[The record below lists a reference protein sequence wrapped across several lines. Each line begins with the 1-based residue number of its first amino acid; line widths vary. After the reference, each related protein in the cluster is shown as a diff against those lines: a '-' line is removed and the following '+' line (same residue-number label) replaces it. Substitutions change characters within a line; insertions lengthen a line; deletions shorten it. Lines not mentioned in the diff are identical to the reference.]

1 MRYLFKTIIRNFRRK
16 PVTNLINLF
25 GLAISFTAVIILSV
39 YCYSELTTDDFQKNG
54 ERVYL
59 FLTSKD
65 GLYTPAIL
73 KDNIDQKVAEVESTV
88 RIGGT
93 WEAPVFQIE
102 NSDPIVSDLIFADN
116 NFFNLF
122 SYNFVEGSESTSL
135 LNPLSVVITESLSGK
150 LFGKAKALGK
160 QIKLN
165 NDKILTVSGVIQVPK
180 HNSCLSFSAVSS
192 MDTRKIVMENGGEFT
207 EWGYWDFQTFVLL
220 RNKVDAQQTQKAISS
235 LFPESAHI
243 NDAQLLPMKKIY
255 FSKLALLGDNFLR
268 TGDRKRIIILVLVA
282 SLVLA
287 VALINFILISTAQ
300 WQERIKQTGV
310 LKVIGAKQFSI
321 FSNILAES
329 FIFFFAALLIAIDI
343 VNMINPFILNYT
355 GINYNARLTLSPG
368 FLAISIGFIIIFSIG
383 FSGLPALRIATTRAI
398 DNLKNLMNNDRT
410 KFSFRGLL
418 VTIQFFIAISLI
430 AFTVLVQKQVRFGCI
445 SLGLNQENIIGIKL
459 TEQLGQ
465 KRDVLKKALDE
476 MPQVS
481 KISFSQYFPGKIFSE
496 WTSWVNSDGE
506 RKEVSF
512 NTFSADSRFFD
523 MLNLQL
529 VKGRIYDENLSS
541 DKKKIVVNEA
551 FLQKIKME
559 NPLGATIDEGMIG
572 EKVFQAEII
581 GVIKDFHLKSIDQP
595 ISPLV
600 IRNEPAASYCLL
612 TSRAGDF
619 KSLNDL
625 INKIKRTTSEL
636 SPSFP
641 VEISFLDLAIENM
654 YKSELRFRHTF
665 SLLSAC
671 AIVLCCL
678 GILAMSLFGCQRR
691 IKEIGIRKVNG
702 ARISQIL
709 FLLNRDFVK
718 WVGIAFVMACPVTWY
733 ASNRW
738 LQSFAYKTTI
748 SWWVFALAGLIALGI
763 ALLTVSWQ
771 SWRAAIRNPVEALRY
786 E

>member
-39 YCYSELTTDDFQKNG
+39 YCYSELTTDNFQKNG

-59 FLTSKD
+59 FLTAKD

-102 NSDPIVSDLIFADN
+102 NSDPIVSDLIFADV

-122 SYNFVEGSESTSL
+122 TYNFIEGSESTAL
-135 LNPLSVVITESLSGK
+135 LSPLSIVITESLSEN
-150 LFGKAKALGK
+150 LFGTAKALGK
-160 QIKLN
+160 QIKVN
-165 NDKILTVSGVIQVPK
+165 NDKILTVSGVIEVPK

-220 RNKVDAQQTQKAISS
+220 RNKVDPQQTQKAISS

-329 FIFFFAALLIAIDI
+329 FIFFFAAMLIAIDI
-343 VNMINPFILNYT
+343 VNIINPFILNYT
-355 GINYNARLTLSPG
+355 GINYNARLTLTPG
-368 FLAISIGFIIIFSIG
+368 FLAISIGFIIIFSVG
-383 FSGLPALRIATTRAI
+383 FSGLPALRIATTRAV
-398 DNLKNLMNNDRT
+398 DDLKNLMNNNRT

-418 VTIQFFIAISLI
+418 VTIQFFIAIALI
-430 AFTVLVQKQVRFGCI
+430 AFTVLVQKQVRFGCT
-445 SLGLNQENIIGIKL
+445 SLGFNKENIIGIKL

-465 KRDVLKKALDE
+465 KKDVLKKALSD
-476 MPQVS
+476 MPMVS
-481 KISFSQYFPGKIFSE
+481 KISFSQYFPGKVFSE
-496 WTSWVNSDGE
+496 WTSWVNSKGE
-506 RKEVSF
+506 RKEISF

-529 VKGRIYDENLSS
+529 VKGRLYDENLSS

-559 NPLGATIDEGMIG
+559 NPLDATIDEGMIG
-572 EKVFQAEII
+572 EKVFQAEIV

-595 ISPLV
+595 ITPLV

-625 INKIKRTTSEL
+625 LNKIKTTASEL

-665 SLLSAC
+665 SLLAAC

-718 WVGIAFVMACPVTWY
+718 WVGIAFLMACPVAWY
-733 ASNRW
+733 ASDRW

-748 SWWVFALAGLIALGI
+748 SWWVFAFAGLIALGI

-771 SWRAAIRNPVEALRY
+771 SWRAATRNPVEALRY